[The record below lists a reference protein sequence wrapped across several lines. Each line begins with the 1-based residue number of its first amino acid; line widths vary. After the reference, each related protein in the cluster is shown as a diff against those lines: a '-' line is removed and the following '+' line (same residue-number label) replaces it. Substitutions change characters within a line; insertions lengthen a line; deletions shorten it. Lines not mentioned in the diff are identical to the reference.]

1 MAIKL
6 PKDTYVDQ
14 VITFK
19 GKRDNV
25 YSRVDGSLVGYVKD
39 GKFIQTV
46 DKLPV
51 VESKKPKPIDKEY
64 QAKISKINALNSI
77 PALEQD
83 AAYYKDV
90 AENINK
96 NESERAKA
104 KTEYESLQTQIAA
117 KQKEAGVAET
127 TATAESKKKTA
138 VNAKSELPKLE
149 EDYKKLQSQY
159 DILINPDD
167 PNGKGREIK
176 AKMSDIVSKYTD
188 LYKTAFN
195 KPFPGVDVIFGSKT
209 TPVATGPDAA
219 RAGVTSS
226 PVSRGQSALAGTST
240 IDTGAKR
247 TTLPASGEKTKPK
260 PSADTSTI
268 FTEPMTISGQVSTVP
283 TATKMGID
291 DIYAKAASEFGAI
304 DTIFKSNPE
313 LATLMTQAVT
323 EKWTAARWSSE
334 LQNTTWFKSNATDL
348 QQRGF
353 YKRQYTD
360 LMNAIP
366 AGATDRQAQI
376 DALDGSTT
384 YGRGLASI
392 KRLIQAEAIAEG
404 AVIEDSALGTLAQDI
419 YDHAL
424 EKDTLAIR
432 NYVKAQ
438 IKYQPGKI
446 LSGKAGTDLASLKQ
460 TAAANGLD
468 IDKAFGSSLQGWL
481 QKLAGGE
488 SVETYKNIIRQAAKA
503 GLPERVGSLLDN
515 GVDLETIYTPY
526 KNILASTLEINPAS
540 ITLNDPTLRSA
551 IGADK
556 EMSLYDYQRQLRQDP
571 RWQYTNNARSET
583 SSAVMKVL
591 QDFGFKG

>member
-1 MAIKL
+1 MA
-6 PKDTYVDQ
+6 
-14 VITFK
+14 
-19 GKRDNV
+19 N
-25 YSRVDGSLVGYVKD
+25 
-39 GKFIQTV
+39 TV
-46 DKLPV
+46 DSKLETLNNKRNAKV
-51 VESKKPKPIDKEY
+51 KEIKSLQQSLRKSGLKDVEVKSINDQIKILNADRLAIEAEY
-64 QAKISKINALNSI
+64 NNTKNVSQSAKDYTSLKSEIKTLTSNLESAQARGEDTVSINSALNS
-77 PALEQD
+77 
-83 AAYYKDV
+83 K
-90 AENINK
+90 K
-96 NESERAKA
+96 NE
-104 KTEYESLQTQIAA
+104 
-117 KQKEAGVAET
+117 
-127 TATAESKKKTA
+127 
-138 VNAKSELPKLE
+138 
-149 EDYKKLQSQY
+149 
-159 DILINPDD
+159 
-167 PNGKGREIK
+167 
-176 AKMSDIVSKYTD
+176 
-188 LYKTAFN
+188 FN
-195 KPFPGVDVIFGSKT
+195 KIAPEVEKYFPELKTVEAKPIIGSGPT
-209 TPVATGPDAA
+209 TGPDAA
-219 RAGVTSS
+219 RLGKS
-226 PVSRGQSALAGTST
+226 PLAGTST
-240 IDTGAKR
+240 VDTGAKK
-247 TTLPASGEKTKPK
+247 TPLPSSGGKTKPK
-260 PSADTSTI
+260 PSTDSSTV
-268 FTEPMTISGQVSTVP
+268 FTEPMTIAGQVSTTP

-291 DIYAKAASEFGAI
+291 DIFSKAASEFGAI
-304 DTIFKSNPE
+304 DTIFKTIPE
-313 LATLMTQAVT
+313 LSTLMTQAVT

-334 LQNTTWFKSNATDL
+334 LQNTNWFKSNATDL

-360 LMNAIP
+360 LINAIP

-460 TAAANGLD
+460 TASANGLD

>member
-1 MAIKL
+1 MPLDINKIIADAEVARAAARASANSAATDAAKNKAEAEVAALSNKQLEYADSLKPTLVDYEARLRIFANKIARGDKLSAIEQKDFNKLQADYKSVSKTVDAAIK
-6 PKDTYVDQ
+6 KANDIIVEARR
-14 VITFK
+14 
-19 GKRDNV
+19 GK
-25 YSRVDGSLVGYVKD
+25 SATS
-39 GKFIQTV
+39 
-46 DKLPV
+46 
-51 VESKKPKPIDKEY
+51 
-64 QAKISKINALNSI
+64 
-77 PALEQD
+77 
-83 AAYYKDV
+83 V
-90 AENINK
+90 AE
-96 NESERAKA
+96 AP
-104 KTEYESLQTQIAA
+104 
-117 KQKEAGVAET
+117 VAPT
-127 TATAESKKKTA
+127 TSTAT
-138 VNAKSELPKLE
+138 
-149 EDYKKLQSQY
+149 
-159 DILINPDD
+159 
-167 PNGKGREIK
+167 
-176 AKMSDIVSKYTD
+176 
-188 LYKTAFN
+188 
-195 KPFPGVDVIFGSKT
+195 
-209 TPVATGPDAA
+209 VAGPDAA
-219 RAGVTSS
+219 RLGKS
-226 PVSRGQSALAGTST
+226 PVAGTST
-240 IDTGAKR
+240 VDTGAKK
-247 TTLPASGEKTKPK
+247 TPLPSSGGKTKPK
-260 PSADTSTI
+260 PSTDSSTV
-268 FTEPMTISGQVSTVP
+268 FTEPMTIAGQVSTTP

-291 DIYAKAASEFGAI
+291 DIFSKAASEFGAI
-304 DTIFKSNPE
+304 DTIFKTIPE
-313 LATLMTQAVT
+313 LSTLMTQAVT

-334 LQNTTWFKSNATDL
+334 LQNTNWFKSNATDL

-360 LMNAIP
+360 LINAIP

-424 EKDTLAIR
+424 EKDSLAIK

-460 TAAANGLD
+460 TASANGLD

-481 QKLAGGE
+481 QKLASGE

>member
-1 MAIKL
+1 
-6 PKDTYVDQ
+6 
-14 VITFK
+14 
-19 GKRDNV
+19 
-25 YSRVDGSLVGYVKD
+25 
-39 GKFIQTV
+39 
-46 DKLPV
+46 
-51 VESKKPKPIDKEY
+51 
-64 QAKISKINALNSI
+64 
-77 PALEQD
+77 
-83 AAYYKDV
+83 
-90 AENINK
+90 
-96 NESERAKA
+96 
-104 KTEYESLQTQIAA
+104 
-117 KQKEAGVAET
+117 
-127 TATAESKKKTA
+127 
-138 VNAKSELPKLE
+138 
-149 EDYKKLQSQY
+149 
-159 DILINPDD
+159 
-167 PNGKGREIK
+167 
-176 AKMSDIVSKYTD
+176 
-188 LYKTAFN
+188 
-195 KPFPGVDVIFGSKT
+195 
-209 TPVATGPDAA
+209 
-219 RAGVTSS
+219 
-226 PVSRGQSALAGTST
+226 
-240 IDTGAKR
+240 
-247 TTLPASGEKTKPK
+247 
-260 PSADTSTI
+260 
-268 FTEPMTISGQVSTVP
+268 
-283 TATKMGID
+283 
-291 DIYAKAASEFGAI
+291 
-304 DTIFKSNPE
+304 
-313 LATLMTQAVT
+313 
-323 EKWTAARWSSE
+323 
-334 LQNTTWFKSNATDL
+334 
-348 QQRGF
+348 
-353 YKRQYTD
+353 
-360 LMNAIP
+360 MNAIP

-446 LSGKAGTDLASLKQ
+446 LSGKAGSDLATLKQ
-460 TAAANGLD
+460 TASANGLD
-468 IDKAFGSSLQGWL
+468 IEKAFGSSLQGWL